1 MRANLIRAPHF
12 EKGTVWVRR
21 CCLFP
26 SGLFARSVCTPLA
39 KRSALAKEGSFFYAF
54 RLSQLP
60 KVDKIVVPVGGGG
73 LISGIATAVKGT
85 RDSVKV
91 YGAEPAL
98 CARYTES
105 FKKGEPTL
113 VTIGDTIADGTMTAK
128 PGEKTFPIVR
138 EKVDGIIPVEE
149 KFIHRA
155 VKLLL
160 LEGKILAEP
169 SSCMTLGAALQGAL
183 PVKEDDNVIFFLSG
197 GNVDLSL
204 IEKICA
210 EK

>member
-1 MRANLIRAPHF
+1 MP
-12 EKGTVWVRR
+12 
-21 CCLFP
+21 
-26 SGLFARSVCTPLA
+26 
-39 KRSALAKEGSFFYAF
+39 
-54 RLSQLP
+54 
-60 KVDKIVVPVGGGG
+60 
-73 LISGIATAVKGT
+73 
-85 RDSVKV
+85 
-91 YGAEPAL
+91 
-98 CARYTES
+98 
-105 FKKGEPTL
+105 
-113 VTIGDTIADGTMTAK
+113 IGDTIADGTMTAK

-149 KFIHRA
+149 QFIHKA

-204 IEKICA
+204 IEKSA
-210 EK
+210 LKNKET

>member
-1 MRANLIRAPHF
+1 MRRAINL
-12 EKGTVWVRR
+12 
-21 CCLFP
+21 C
-26 SGLFARSVCTPLA
+26 
-39 KRSALAKEGSFFYAF
+39 
-54 RLSQLP
+54 
-60 KVDKIVVPVGGGG
+60 
-73 LISGIATAVKGT
+73 
-85 RDSVKV
+85 
-91 YGAEPAL
+91 AL

-210 EK
+210 DK